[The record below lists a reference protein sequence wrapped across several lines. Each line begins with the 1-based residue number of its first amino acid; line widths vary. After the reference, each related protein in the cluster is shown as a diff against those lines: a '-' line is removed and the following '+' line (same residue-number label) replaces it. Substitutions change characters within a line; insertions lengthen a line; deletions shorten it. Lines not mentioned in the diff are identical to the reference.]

1 MALQLRNRI
10 FTQMTTNLL
19 RSTAK
24 PIPMNIDD
32 DPEHEAD
39 QPLYIQVPKNR
50 QPLTTVSMQKKLAR
64 SNVSIST
71 SLSNPISVRYAHTD
85 IQIPNFDYYRRK
97 DRRDPNKSYRDSGDA
112 TSPFSYLAPMGIAIT
127 SAMVAKYSIRTIVDY
142 VGPAKDILAV
152 AKIEIP
158 LDGVPEG
165 KNVVF
170 EWRGKPVFVRH
181 RTPEE
186 IMREQGVDVSQLRHQ
201 QADGDRVKKP
211 EWLIVIGICTHLG
224 CIPVANAGDFGGYYC
239 PCHGSHYDAS
249 GRVRKGP
256 APLNL
261 EVPEYKFKD
270 ENTIVI
276 G

>member
-10 FTQMTTNLL
+10 VTQVTTNLL
-19 RSTAK
+19 RSMAK
-24 PIPMNIDD
+24 PIPMHIDD

-39 QPLYIQVPKNR
+39 QPLYIQVPKCR
-50 QPLTTVSMQKKLAR
+50 QPLTTVSMQKKLLR

-71 SLSNPISVRYAHTD
+71 GLSSPISVRHAHTD

-186 IMREQGVDVSQLRHQ
+186 IMREQGVDVSQLRDQ
-201 QADGDRVKKP
+201 QADADRVKKP

-270 ENTIVI
+270 DNTIVI